1 MNIPTNHQII
11 RHGDV
16 PVAVVVPY
24 ADYERAFNIGPTIP
38 HEVVGLSIGKSMI
51 QAWREYLGLTQQE
64 VADRMGISQPAFSKL
79 EAADAK
85 PRLSSVR
92 RVAEALG
99 VDVRQLTL
107 EQ

>member
-1 MNIPTNHQII
+1 MNIPTSHQVI
-11 RHGDV
+11 RHEGV

-24 ADYERAFNIGPTIP
+24 ADYERAFSLGPTIP
-38 HEVVGLSIGKSMI
+38 HEVIGLAIGKSMI

-64 VADRMGISQPAFSKL
+64 VAERMGISQPAFSKL
-79 EAADAK
+79 EAADAT
-85 PRLSSVR
+85 PRLSSIR

-107 EQ
+107 E